1 MPPKKVAKAMEEDD
15 STEKLLRIY
24 KRKCGEEGIPP
35 IKRLVESLNLGLEEG
50 NHMETLYLWEEIG
63 PLGFKPIM
71 ETLKDI
77 RYVHCKSIR
86 LWKANVEDE
95 GARLVALFLEANVTV
110 KCLEFMDC
118 KLTNLGCEFLS
129 RVLVPGSAAPLIE
142 LKLNYNDI
150 GNEGIC
156 HLAVGL
162 RANSQLTHLEL
173 QHCGFDQGAVTHLVD
188 IIVYKFSALT
198 FLNLQ
203 GNYLR
208 NEGIMNFFHMLP
220 LSKSLKQLS
229 VADNR
234 WNEDDQVL
242 DKLCSVFLT
251 NTGIEKYDVRYNQ
264 VEEKGGNRFLE
275 TLKEA
280 THITGFEISENMSPE
295 LFKDLLA
302 VTTRK
307 KKKGKKGKKKKKS

>member
-118 KLTNLGCEFLS
+118 KLTNLG
-129 RVLVPGSAAPLIE
+129 
-142 LKLNYNDI
+142 Y
-150 GNEGIC
+150 EGIC

-208 NEGIMNFFHMLP
+208 NEGIINFFHMLP

-307 KKKGKKGKKKKKS
+307 KKKG